1 VITGVEGEKYN
12 PRSLFNELSHV
23 FVCQSPVVG
32 FACFVFDDEQYF
44 GAAGVFEDEGAD
56 DGDAGADLALLGSG
70 GGRPPQMDLG
80 LVLHHGATRHA
91 SRGLSKNVLAL
102 SRSWIPILCRP
113 VSRSWRMRSS
123 PGIGLC
129 G

>member
-1 VITGVEGEKYN
+1 MITGVEGEKYN

-32 FACFVFDDEQYF
+32 FACFVFGDEQYF

-56 DGDAGADLALLGSG
+56 DGGAGADLALLGFG
-70 GGRPPQMDLG
+70 GRRPPQMDLG
-80 LVLHHGATRHA
+80 LVLHHVATRHA